1 MSSSSLAPSTLPSD
15 ALLTAQFPSISILVS
30 PFTNRGIYATKHIRK
45 GDVVFTDSPAFFR
58 QELANRRDCI
68 VCASCAKFIGELSFM
83 GDVLCRRRT
92 REGALQR
99 ELKPGAP
106 PPPPPP
112 GVPCQAACGEWYCS
126 DTCRDMHWKQG
137 GHCLLCVGACKDES
151 HALAQFKMHAVGT
164 CHDELLAAEAMAT
177 MVARVAFDGTPFGAV
192 LGVLA
197 PFATAP
203 YHAIVGAGDPAA
215 TADALSRNQEGFALL
230 RQGLAERLAAF
241 APNADAA
248 EMALKT
254 VASYEV
260 FSGLL
265 GIFELNNLAV
275 DCESPVDQLMF
286 ALENQLA
293 DDATVLSERLGV
305 DAEADRK
312 ALVKHLVLMAN
323 EAQAARIQDAEGDA
337 VTAAEAVAPGRRFPG
352 LEGTALFALGSCM
365 NHSCSPNV
373 ESRYDDIESPA
384 TVTVF
389 ATRDIA
395 AGEEICHAY
404 IEEEADVRV
413 RRSSLRHYGFTCM
426 CPRCVAES
434 A

>member
-68 VCASCAKFIGELSFM
+68 VCASCAKFIGQLSFM

-126 DTCRDMHWKQG
+126 ETCRDAHWKQG

-203 YHAIVGAGDPAA
+203 STPSSAQA
-215 TADALSRNQEGFALL
+215 TPQ
-230 RQGLAERLAAF
+230 
-241 APNADAA
+241 
-248 EMALKT
+248 T

-275 DCESPVDQLMF
+275 DCESPVDRLMF

-404 IEEEADVRV
+404 IE
-413 RRSSLRHYGFTCM
+413 
-426 CPRCVAES
+426 
-434 A
+434 